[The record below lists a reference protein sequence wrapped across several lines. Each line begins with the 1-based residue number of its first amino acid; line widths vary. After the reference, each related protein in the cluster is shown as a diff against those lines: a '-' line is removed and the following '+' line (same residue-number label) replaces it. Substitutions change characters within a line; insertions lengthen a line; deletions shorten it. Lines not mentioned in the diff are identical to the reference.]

1 MRAQT
6 ISNAIVVC
14 PKSVVRNWEREAN
27 LILKNMCVPKATVYA
42 ITSDMAKEKRK
53 RIFSDAFTCSAKSP
67 RLVVTTYVSVSKIC
81 QWYVDLVSSDQPIHR
96 HFESQGLVS
105 SHITDLATIS
115 KSFEDN
121 HWCYV
126 VLDEGEIMS

>member
-67 RLVVTTYVSVSKIC
+67 RLVVTTYVSVEDMSVIC
-81 QWYVDLVSSDQPIHR
+81 
-96 HFESQGLVS
+96 
-105 SHITDLATIS
+105 
-115 KSFEDN
+115 
-121 HWCYV
+121 
-126 VLDEGEIMS
+126 